1 MSQQS
6 DDIKKSEN
14 LLNYI
19 PYNKLVSLAKKE
31 YVADFLIYASTKYSL
46 LPEVANVLSP
56 EQMFNFLFAFAGQT
70 INIPDQKAILGAFR
84 DLDIFNSLVINPNS
98 SEVNRLAAKYQVT
111 QQTIKS
117 TVDRVAE
124 ALGKDSPIK

>member
-1 MSQQS
+1 M
-6 DDIKKSEN
+6 KNSEN

-19 PYNKLVSLAKKE
+19 PYNKLVNLAKQE
-31 YVADFLIYASTKYSL
+31 YISDFLVYASSKYSV
-46 LPEVANVLSP
+46 LPEVSQVLPP

-70 INIPDQKAILGAFR
+70 ITIPDQKAILGTFR
-84 DLDIFNSLVINPNS
+84 DLDIFNSLIANPSS
-98 SEVNRLAAKYQVT
+98 SEVNKLAAKYQVT

-124 ALGKDSPIK
+124 ALGKSSPIK